1 MEGKYR
7 AMKSGVSARTDFRLL
22 RTGLRKAGK
31 RFRAMVFCGFVL
43 FSVLGFAELPNEFFV
58 YIAATEG
65 QSQWELV
72 RSQPGTSGNSFE
84 LRLRSQIWRGIPWE
98 HKLTLIEPNNVAVDD
113 VVLLY
118 ITGDPNPG
126 DALLGLSVANA
137 SGLRVAILNSVPNQ
151 PLFGLR
157 EDALIAY
164 TFEQY
169 LKTGEPDW
177 PLLFP
182 MVRSALSA
190 MEAVSAFL
198 LERGV
203 KVRGFVVAGASKRGW
218 TTYLTAVAAPTRV
231 LGIIPIVFDFLNFPV
246 QLSRQ
251 RELFGEPSAM
261 LRDYTARGLTELFA
275 AGAKEAK
282 LAWLVDPYSY
292 RYAYT
297 MPKLIVVG
305 SNDPYWASD
314 ATGLYWPGLP
324 DPKLL
329 LVVPNAGHNVLD
341 FTRVLTSVATF
352 ARAVAEGIEL
362 PKLEWNWH
370 WDGEAASLR
379 LRADQEA
386 VGARIWKT
394 TYFKPDL
401 RSARW
406 EAQDLSE
413 LGPTWN
419 FSFAPAPGFTGVFL
433 ELEFSV
439 GGRKLFLSTP
449 IKILGPLSS
458 P

>member
-1 MEGKYR
+1 M
-7 AMKSGVSARTDFRLL
+7 
-22 RTGLRKAGK
+22 
-31 RFRAMVFCGFVL
+31 
-43 FSVLGFAELPNEFFV
+43 
-58 YIAATEG
+58 
-65 QSQWELV
+65 
-72 RSQPGTSGNSFE
+72 
-84 LRLRSQIWRGIPWE
+84 
-98 HKLTLIEPNNVAVDD
+98 EPNNLTVGD

-118 ITGDPNPG
+118 VSGDPNPG
-126 DALLGLSVANA
+126 DIVLGSIVASA

-157 EDALIAY
+157 EDALIAH

-190 MEAVSAFL
+190 MEAISSFL
-198 LERGV
+198 GERGV
-203 KVRGFVVAGASKRGW
+203 AVRGFVVAGASKRGW
-218 TTYLTAVAAPTRV
+218 TTYLTAAAAPARV
-231 LGIIPIVFDFLNFPV
+231 LGIIPIVFDFLNFPS
-246 QLSRQ
+246 QLLRQ

-261 LRDYTARGLTELFA
+261 LRDYTARGLTEIF
-275 AGAKEAK
+275 GSSPKEAK

-314 ATGLYWPGLP
+314 ATSLYWPGLP

-352 ARAVAEGIEL
+352 ARAVAEGVDL
-362 PKLEWNWH
+362 PKLEWSWR
-370 WDGEAASLR
+370 WEGEEVSLY
-379 LRADQEA
+379 LRADQKA
-386 VGARIWKT
+386 AGVRIWKT
-394 TYFKPDL
+394 HGPKPDL
-401 RSARW
+401 RTYRW
-406 EAQDLSE
+406 EAQELLE
-413 LGPTWN
+413 LGPTWDV
-419 FSFAPAPGFTGVFL
+419 SVVPTPGFMGVFL

-439 GGRKLFLSTP
+439 GGQRLFLSTP
-449 IKILGPLSS
+449 IRIFGPLSS

>member
-1 MEGKYR
+1 MSNIPAFPSHERGIMRNKKCKTAARR
-7 AMKSGVSARTDFRLL
+7 ADKILGAL
-22 RTGLRKAGK
+22 
-31 RFRAMVFCGFVL
+31 VFCGLFWFSVWGLSQPPSEL
-43 FSVLGFAELPNEFFV
+43 FSYL
-58 YIAATEG
+58 AATEG

-72 RSQPGTSGNSFE
+72 HSQAGASGDLFE
-84 LRLRSQIWRGIPWE
+84 LRLRSQIWRGISWE
-98 HKLTLIEPNNVAVDD
+98 HRLTLIEPHTLAVDD
-113 VVLLY
+113 VILLY
-118 ITGDPNPG
+118 ISGDPNPG
-126 DALLGLSVANA
+126 DTLLGFTVATA

-190 MEAVSAFL
+190 MEAISSFL
-198 LERGV
+198 GEKGV
-203 KVRGFVVAGASKRGW
+203 KVQGFVVSGASKRGW
-218 TTYLTAVAAPTRV
+218 ITYLTAAAAPARV
-231 LGIIPIVFDFLNFPV
+231 LGIIPIVFDFLNFPI
-246 QLSRQ
+246 QLLRQ

-261 LRDYTARGLTELFA
+261 LRDYTARGLTELFG

-314 ATGLYWPGLP
+314 ATSLYWPGLP

-362 PKLEWNWH
+362 PRLQWEWRWE
-370 WDGEAASLR
+370 GEKVSLYVQ
-379 LRADQEA
+379 ADQDA
-386 VGARIWKT
+386 AGARIWKT
-394 TYFKPDL
+394 HGPKPDL
-401 RSARW
+401 RNSRW
-406 EAQDLSE
+406 EAQALSE
-413 LGPTWN
+413 LGPTWDI
-419 FSFAPAPGFTGVFL
+419 SFAPTAGFTGVFL
-433 ELEFSV
+433 ELEFSI
-439 GGRKLFLSTP
+439 GGRRLFLSTP
-449 IKILGPLSS
+449 IRILGPLSS

>member
-1 MEGKYR
+1 MVG
-7 AMKSGVSARTDFRLL
+7 LL
-22 RTGLRKAGK
+22 
-31 RFRAMVFCGFVL
+31 VIL
-43 FSVLGFAELPNEFFV
+43 FSLVLGFAQAPNELFAYV
-58 YIAATEG
+58 RATEG

-72 RSQPGTSGNSFE
+72 RSQPGASASSFV
-84 LRLRSQIWRGIPWE
+84 LRLRSQVWRGIPWE
-98 HKLTLIEPNNVAVDD
+98 HKLTLIEPNNLAVEDA
-113 VVLLY
+113 VLLY
-118 ITGDPNPG
+118 ISGDPNPG
-126 DALLGLSVANA
+126 DAILGLSVASA

-169 LKTGEPDW
+169 LKTGEADW

-182 MVRSALSA
+182 MVRSVLSA
-190 MEAVSAFL
+190 MEALSSFL
-198 LERGV
+198 GERGV

-218 TTYLTAVAAPTRV
+218 TTYLTAAAAPARV

-246 QLSRQ
+246 QLLRQ

-261 LRDYTARGLTELFA
+261 LRDYTARGLTEVFS
-275 AGAKEAK
+275 AGAKEAR

-314 ATGLYWPGLP
+314 ATSLYWPGLP

-341 FTRVLTSVATF
+341 FTRVLASVSTF
-352 ARAVAEGIEL
+352 ARAVAEGVEL
-362 PKLEWNWH
+362 PKLEWSYRWE
-370 WDGEAASLR
+370 GEKVALS
-379 LRADQEA
+379 LRADWGPA
-386 VGARIWKT
+386 AARVWQT
-394 TYFKPDL
+394 VSLKPDL
-401 RSARW
+401 RAARW
-406 EAQDLSE
+406 EAQDLLE
-413 LGPTWN
+413 LGPTLN
-419 FSFAPAPGFTGVFL
+419 VAVAPTLGFTGIFL

-439 GGRKLFLSTP
+439 GGRRLFLSTP
-449 IKILGPLSS
+449 IRILGPLSS

>member
-1 MEGKYR
+1 VLG
-7 AMKSGVSARTDFRLL
+7 LL
-22 RTGLRKAGK
+22 FAL
-31 RFRAMVFCGFVL
+31 L
-43 FSVLGFAELPNEFFV
+43 SSVLGFAELPNELFA
-58 YIAATEG
+58 YIAATEK

-72 RSQPGTSGNSFE
+72 HSQPGISGNLFE
-84 LRLRSQIWRGIPWE
+84 LRLRSQVWRGIPWE
-98 HKLTLIEPNNVAVDD
+98 HRLTLIEPNGITVGD

-118 ITGDPNPG
+118 ISGDLNPG
-126 DALLGLSVANA
+126 DTVLGLTVATA

-169 LKTGEPDW
+169 LETGEPDW

-190 MEAVSAFL
+190 MEAISSFL
-198 LERGV
+198 AEKGV
-203 KVRGFVVAGASKRGW
+203 KVRGFVVSGASKRGW
-218 TTYLTAVAAPTRV
+218 TAYLTAAAAPTSV

-246 QLSRQ
+246 QLLRQ

-261 LRDYTARGLTELFA
+261 LRDYTARGLTELFG
-275 AGAKEAK
+275 AGAKEAR

-314 ATGLYWPGLP
+314 ATNLYWPGLP
-324 DPKLL
+324 DSKFL

-352 ARAVAEGIEL
+352 SRAVAEGVEL
-362 PKLEWNWH
+362 P
-370 WDGEAASLR
+370 R
-379 LRADQEA
+379 LRWEWRWEGEEVSLHVQADQE
-386 VGARIWKT
+386 VVEARLWKT
-394 TYFKPDL
+394 HGPKPDL
-401 RSARW
+401 RTYRW

-413 LGPTWN
+413 LGPTWDL
-419 FSFAPAPGFTGVFL
+419 SFVPTAGFTGVFL

-439 GGRKLFLSTP
+439 GGRRLFLSTP
-449 IKILGPLSS
+449 IRILGPLSS

>member
-1 MEGKYR
+1 LCVASR
-7 AMKSGVSARTDFRLL
+7 GVR
-22 RTGLRKAGK
+22 
-31 RFRAMVFCGFVL
+31 
-43 FSVLGFAELPNEFFV
+43 
-58 YIAATEG
+58 
-65 QSQWELV
+65 
-72 RSQPGTSGNSFE
+72 GTSFE

-98 HKLTLIEPNNVAVDD
+98 HKLTLIEPNNLAVDD
-113 VVLLY
+113 AVLLY
-118 ITGDPNPG
+118 ITGDPNPS

-198 LERGV
+198 GERGV

-218 TTYLTAVAAPTRV
+218 TTYLTAVAAPSRV

-261 LRDYTARGLTELFA
+261 LRDYTARGLTELFG
-275 AGAKEAK
+275 AGAKEAR

-370 WDGEAASLR
+370 WEGEAAPFAFGRTKKPLERGFGRPPTLSLISDPPAGKPGIFR
-379 LRADQEA
+379 SSAQLGTFPLLLR
-386 VGARIWKT
+386 R
-394 TYFKPDL
+394 DL
-401 RSARW
+401 RGSF
-406 EAQDLSE
+406 
-413 LGPTWN
+413 WN
-419 FSFAPAPGFTGVFL
+419 WSSQWAGESFSFPRRLGFWARFPRPKK
-433 ELEFSV
+433 F
-439 GGRKLFLSTP
+439 GGGDGT
-449 IKILGPLSS
+449 
-458 P
+458 

>member
-1 MEGKYR
+1 MR
-7 AMKSGVSARTDFRLL
+7 FL
-22 RTGLRKAGK
+22 GL
-31 RFRAMVFCGFVL
+31 FC
-43 FSVLGFAELPNEFFV
+43 FSVLGFAQLPNEFFA

-65 QSQWELV
+65 QSQGELV
-72 RSQPGTSGNSFE
+72 RSLSGTSGDFFE

-98 HKLTLIEPNNVAVDD
+98 HKLTLIEPKSLAADD

-198 LERGV
+198 GERGV

-218 TTYLTAVAAPTRV
+218 TTYLTAVVAPTRV

-275 AGAKEAK
+275 AGAKAAK

-362 PKLEWNWH
+362 PKLEWDWH
-370 WDGEAASLR
+370 WEGEAASLR

-394 TYFKPDL
+394 TYVKPDL
-401 RSARW
+401 RSSRW

-419 FSFAPAPGFTGVFL
+419 FSFAPVPGFTGVFL
-433 ELEFSV
+433 ELEFSM

>member
-1 MEGKYR
+1 
-7 AMKSGVSARTDFRLL
+7 
-22 RTGLRKAGK
+22 
-31 RFRAMVFCGFVL
+31 
-43 FSVLGFAELPNEFFV
+43 
-58 YIAATEG
+58 
-65 QSQWELV
+65 
-72 RSQPGTSGNSFE
+72 
-84 LRLRSQIWRGIPWE
+84 
-98 HKLTLIEPNNVAVDD
+98 
-113 VVLLY
+113 
-118 ITGDPNPG
+118 
-126 DALLGLSVANA
+126 
-137 SGLRVAILNSVPNQ
+137 
-151 PLFGLR
+151 
-157 EDALIAY
+157 
-164 TFEQY
+164 
-169 LKTGEPDW
+169 
-177 PLLFP
+177 
-182 MVRSALSA
+182 MVRSAISA

-198 LERGV
+198 RERGV

-218 TTYLTAVAAPTRV
+218 TTYLTAVVAPTRV

-297 MPKLIVVG
+297 MPKLIVLG

-314 ATGLYWPGLP
+314 ATELYWPGLP
-324 DPKLL
+324 NPKLL

-362 PKLEWNWH
+362 PKLEWDWR
-370 WDGEAASLR
+370 WEGEAASLR
-379 LRADQEA
+379 LRADREA

-394 TYFKPDL
+394 TYVKPDL
-401 RSARW
+401 RSSRW

-433 ELEFSV
+433 ELEFSM

-449 IKILGPLSS
+449 IRILGPLSS

>member
-1 MEGKYR
+1 VLGILC
-7 AMKSGVSARTDFRLL
+7 A
-22 RTGLRKAGK
+22 
-31 RFRAMVFCGFVL
+31 L
-43 FSVLGFAELPNEFFV
+43 FSVLGFAQLPNEFFG

-65 QSQWELV
+65 QSRWELV
-72 RSQPGTSGNSFE
+72 RSQAGTSGDFFE

-198 LERGV
+198 EERGV

-218 TTYLTAVAAPTRV
+218 TTYLATAAAPTRV

-251 RELFGEPSAM
+251 QELFGEPSAM
-261 LRDYTARGLTELFA
+261 LRDYTARGLTELFT
-275 AGAKEAK
+275 AGAKAAK

-362 PKLEWNWH
+362 PKLEWNWR
-370 WDGEAASLR
+370 WEGEAASLH
-379 LRADQEA
+379 LQADQEA
-386 VGARIWKT
+386 AGARIWKT
-394 TYFKPDL
+394 TYVKPDL
-401 RSARW
+401 RSSRW

-419 FSFAPAPGFTGVFL
+419 LSFAPAPGFTGVFL
-433 ELEFSV
+433 ELEFSM
-439 GGRKLFLSTP
+439 GGKKLFLSTP
-449 IKILGPLSS
+449 IRILGPLFS

>member
-1 MEGKYR
+1 M
-7 AMKSGVSARTDFRLL
+7 
-22 RTGLRKAGK
+22 
-31 RFRAMVFCGFVL
+31 
-43 FSVLGFAELPNEFFV
+43 
-58 YIAATEG
+58 
-65 QSQWELV
+65 
-72 RSQPGTSGNSFE
+72 
-84 LRLRSQIWRGIPWE
+84 
-98 HKLTLIEPNNVAVDD
+98 TL
-113 VVLLY
+113 VLLY
-118 ITGDPNPG
+118 ITGDPNPS

-218 TTYLTAVAAPTRV
+218 TTYLTAVAAPSRV

-246 QLSRQ
+246 QLLRQ

-275 AGAKEAK
+275 AGAKEAR

-370 WDGEAASLR
+370 WEGEAASLH
-379 LRADQEA
+379 LQADQEA
-386 VGARIWKT
+386 IRCEDLEDHLLLSLISDPPAG
-394 TYFKPDL
+394 KP
-401 RSARW
+401 R
-406 EAQDLSE
+406 DLSE

-433 ELEFSV
+433 ELEFLV
-439 GGRKLFLSTP
+439 GGKKLFLSTP
-449 IKILGPLSS
+449 IKILGPFSS

>member
-1 MEGKYR
+1 VLGILC
-7 AMKSGVSARTDFRLL
+7 A
-22 RTGLRKAGK
+22 
-31 RFRAMVFCGFVL
+31 L
-43 FSVLGFAELPNEFFV
+43 FSVLGFAQLPNEFFA

-65 QSQWELV
+65 QSRWELV
-72 RSQPGTSGNSFE
+72 LSQPGTSGDFFE

-198 LERGV
+198 GERGV

-218 TTYLTAVAAPTRV
+218 TTYLTAVVAPTRV

-297 MPKLIVVG
+297 MPKLIVLG

-314 ATGLYWPGLP
+314 GTELYWPGLP
-324 DPKLL
+324 NPKLL

-362 PKLEWNWH
+362 PKLEWDWR
-370 WDGEAASLR
+370 WEGEAASLR
-379 LRADQEA
+379 LRADREA

-394 TYFKPDL
+394 THVKPDL
-401 RSARW
+401 RSSRW

-433 ELEFSV
+433 ELEFSM

-449 IKILGPLSS
+449 IRILGPLSS

>member
-1 MEGKYR
+1 VLGILC
-7 AMKSGVSARTDFRLL
+7 A
-22 RTGLRKAGK
+22 
-31 RFRAMVFCGFVL
+31 L
-43 FSVLGFAELPNEFFV
+43 FSVLGFAQLPNEFFA

-65 QSQWELV
+65 QSRWELV
-72 RSQPGTSGNSFE
+72 RSLSGTSGDFFE

-98 HKLTLIEPNNVAVDD
+98 HRLTLIEPNNVAVDD

-118 ITGDPNPG
+118 ITGNPNPG

-198 LERGV
+198 GERGV

-218 TTYLTAVAAPTRV
+218 TTYLTAVVAPTRV

-329 LVVPNAGHNVLD
+329 LVVPNAGHNVMD

-352 ARAVAEGIEL
+352 ARIVAEGIEL
-362 PKLEWNWH
+362 PKLEWDWH
-370 WDGEAASLR
+370 WEGEAASLR
-379 LRADQEA
+379 LRADREA

-394 TYFKPDL
+394 TYVKPDL
-401 RSARW
+401 RSSRW

-419 FSFAPAPGFTGVFL
+419 LSFAPAPGFTGVFL
-433 ELEFSV
+433 ELEFSM

-449 IKILGPLSS
+449 IRILGPLSS